1 MSRCSIRSFSVAF
14 LESGLSH
21 DSGSSVRRGTLA
33 DAETIVAQRRAMF
46 HEMGYRDEQALD
58 SMCEAFRPWLE
69 GKMRD
74 NQYLAWLAV
83 DAGGAI
89 AAGLGLWLMDWP
101 PHLIGPGAPRGNILN
116 VYTRAESRRMGLA
129 RRLMDAAIEWCRA
142 NQVRAVI
149 LHSSDDGRRL
159 YESMG
164 FQATNEMRILLE
176 PK

>member
-1 MSRCSIRSFSVAF
+1 MGEFLIRP
-14 LESGLSH
+14 
-21 DSGSSVRRGTLA
+21 GTLA
-33 DAETIVAQRRAMF
+33 DAETIVAHRRAMF
-46 HEMGYRDEQALD
+46 FDMGYRDEPVLD
-58 SMCEAFRPWLE
+58 GMCDAFRPWLAR
-69 GKMRD
+69 KMRD
-74 NQYLAWLAV
+74 NQYLAWFAV
-83 DAGGAI
+83 DSSGAI

-101 PHLIGPGAPRGNILN
+101 PHMIGPGAPRGNILN